1 MFRLKK
7 VSHIGCSVEVR
18 HAGYRKLAQLAK
30 SAQGKNMHFVEILSH
45 IQFLFLEDEARSN
58 GEG

>member
-1 MFRLKK
+1 M
-7 VSHIGCSVEVR
+7 EVR